1 MNYSN
6 ILLATVRS
14 LLKASN
20 QRIVQLDK
28 DFGYNSPIT
37 KEATVFLQ
45 KGSLNKYLTQSNPG
59 GVRTKTPTSIKSS
72 TPTMSHLK
80 IDISRVMKDIK
91 NGNIKENELNALL
104 IQATG
109 KKIVNGEIKSV
120 GPGIPTTTKLKKD
133 LSKDYDIRNM
143 SKKDIIAEL
152 NARADTMTNFQ
163 TEYEL
168 TKLTQTPAQ
177 MQSRFPGLYKTGKK
191 SYSDLDDL
199 CEAMR
204 LFRTEGKNAIE
215 QGRKQG
221 QINNGILK
229 NGE

>member
-6 ILLATVRS
+6 ALLTTIRS

-37 KEATVFLQ
+37 KEATAFLQ

-59 GVRTKTPTSIKSS
+59 GIRTKTPTSIKSS
-72 TPTMSHLK
+72 VPSTSHMK

-91 NGNIKENELNALL
+91 NGNIKESELNALL
-104 IQATG
+104 IQASG
-109 KKIVNGEIKSV
+109 KKIVNGETQNA
-120 GPGIPTTTKLKKD
+120 GPGIPTTTKLKKE

-143 SKKDIIAEL
+143 SKKDIINEL
-152 NARADTMTNFQ
+152 NARTETMTNFQ

-168 TKLTQTPAQ
+168 AKLTQTPAQ
-177 MQSRFPGLYKTGKK
+177 MQSRFPGLYKSGKK
-191 SYSDLDDL
+191 TYLELDDL
-199 CEAMR
+199 AEAMR
-204 LFRTEGKNAIE
+204 LFRSEGEKAID